1 MITKVAAIAGGLGLG
16 FVAMY
21 VGMHRP
27 GAPFQEKG
35 ATMLPHMDDNT
46 SAAAFAGLG
55 VGAAAIGALTAHL
68 YFREPDPNLEA

>member
-1 MITKVAAIAGGLGLG
+1 MITKAAAIAGGLGLG

-35 ATMLPHMDDNT
+35 HTMLPHVDDET
-46 SAAAFAGLG
+46 SAATFAGLG
-55 VGAAAIGALTAHL
+55 LAAAALGAVSAHM
-68 YFREPDPNLEA
+68 YFKEPDPNL